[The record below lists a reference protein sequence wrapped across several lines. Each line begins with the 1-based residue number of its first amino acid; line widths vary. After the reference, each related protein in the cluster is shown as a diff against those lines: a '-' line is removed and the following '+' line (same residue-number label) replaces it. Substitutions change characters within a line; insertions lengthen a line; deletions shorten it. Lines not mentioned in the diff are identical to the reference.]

1 MEIHDSISEVY
12 ENRHQEIFNDIEQK
26 RLAEKLDFAF
36 KEISSNSSKFLL
48 LDFGSGTGNITNH
61 LIKYD
66 SDILAAD
73 VSEKSLKKLIN
84 KFNDDSKLST
94 FKLNGEDL
102 KEFNDNSF
110 DMIVT
115 YSVLHHIPDYLS
127 IIREF
132 IRVLKPGGIL
142 FIDHEAATN
151 YWIENVNYK
160 KYRKELGFD
169 SYYSYLYIF
178 GGIKPKLLYLR
189 KIFYPSKWLSV
200 FKRLV
205 NSKTVVTEEGDV
217 HTKLLDHI
225 EWGKIINEISGIC
238 KIIHEEDYLC
248 CTNCN
253 SGDKIWEKWKNKI
266 SDMHLLIM
274 KKN

>member
-225 EWGKIINEISGIC
+225 EWGKIINEISR
-238 KIIHEEDYLC
+238 Y
-248 CTNCN
+248 
-253 SGDKIWEKWKNKI
+253 
-266 SDMHLLIM
+266 M
-274 KKN
+274 